1 MVRYDTRS
9 AILHRQMPHRSQ
21 ALRRKQNAGKMKTRK
36 YRITP
41 HESVRIILLS
51 VNECVYSCGLG
62 LGGMVC
68 VCLPHVFVM
77 SINAFCP
84 SNDGLRLIASA
95 GH

>member
-21 ALRRKQNAGKMKTRK
+21 AQANAGEIKTRK

-62 LGGMVC
+62 LGGMGCVC
-68 VCLPHVFVM
+68 VCLTY
-77 SINAFCP
+77 S
-84 SNDGLRLIASA
+84 S
-95 GH
+95 